1 MAKTKYYAVFNVG
14 GRDKNEIGVKK
25 NYYVWRILTSGENFP
40 FMQCKPTTNKES
52 LKDLCRVCRE
62 NNRISQSYSRNPV
75 KMKESYFVHEVD
87 ESGKYIPSKKEKD
100 DAITWAKN
108 NARESVSFEMEN
120 AEFLARLSN

>member
-14 GRDKNEIGVKK
+14 GRDKNDMSVRK
-25 NYYVWRILTSGENFP
+25 NCYIWGILTNGENFP

-75 KMKESYFVHEVD
+75 KMKERYFVHEVD
-87 ESGKYIPSKKEKD
+87 ANGKYIPSKKEKD
-100 DAITWAKN
+100 DAIAWAKN
-108 NARESVSFEMEN
+108 NARECVSFAIAN
-120 AEFLARLSN
+120 AEFLANLEN